1 MKKTDLILLIIAF
14 ALAIF
19 LIGKTWWIAVKLLL
33 GILLIGMV
41 LHWKI
46 SPFKTQ
52 LSDKYLK
59 LFNLIDG
66 YMQKIL
72 YGLKFIPKIQLG
84 QHLQLDSAY
93 IVLIIFTT
101 TILIL
106 L

>member
-1 MKKTDLILLIIAF
+1 MKKKDLILLIIAF

-19 LIGKTWWIAVKLLL
+19 LIGKTWWIVIKILL
-33 GILLIGMV
+33 GILLIGTI

-46 SPFKTQ
+46 APFKTQ
-52 LSDKYLK
+52 LSNKYLN
-59 LFNLIDG
+59 LFNRIDG
-66 YMQKIL
+66 YMQKLL